1 MILGKGKKVNEIEK
15 KVKVV
20 IFLHFL
26 TAASITRP
34 VKFSSVHSEG
44 LNYYYISHKDLSL
57 FKKKKI
63 PKQTWTENGFVMSR
77 LMTTGVCSAL
87 SVDSKSSCSC

>member
-1 MILGKGKKVNEIEK
+1 MILGESKKVNVIEK
-15 KVKVV
+15 RVKVV

-44 LNYYYISHKDLSL
+44 L
-57 FKKKKI
+57 KI
-63 PKQTWTENGFVMSR
+63 
-77 LMTTGVCSAL
+77 TTIFNI
-87 SVDSKSSCSC
+87 KI